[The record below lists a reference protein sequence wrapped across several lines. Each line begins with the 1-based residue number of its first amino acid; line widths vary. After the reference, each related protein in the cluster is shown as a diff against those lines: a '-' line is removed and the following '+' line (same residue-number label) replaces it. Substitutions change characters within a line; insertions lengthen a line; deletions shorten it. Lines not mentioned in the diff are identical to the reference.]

1 MVNRRAVLVREV
13 SSGQAQETLIWAVK
27 EFIDMELE
35 IMQRK
40 TFHSG
45 IMIVVQMKIY
55 KVLKT
60 TTHLMLIP
68 YSQAAGIL

>member
-1 MVNRRAVLVREV
+1 MQEV
-13 SSGQAQETLIWAVK
+13 PSGQAQETLIWAVK
-27 EFIDMELE
+27 EFTDMELE

-40 TFHSG
+40 TSHSG
-45 IMIVVQMKIY
+45 IMTAVQMEIY

-60 TTHLMLIP
+60 TTHLMRVL